1 MAIRLKFHGAARTVT
16 GSCYL
21 IETEHAR
28 VLVDCGM
35 FQGSKTERE
44 LNYRAF
50 PFDPAAITAV
60 LLTHAHIDH
69 SGMLPKLV
77 KHGYRNRIHCTEATV
92 DLCSIMLPDSGGIQ
106 EMEVKQLNQRRAKR
120 GQQEVEPVYTQDDAF
135 AALEHFEGH
144 PYESWIS
151 PAPGIRARFWN
162 AGHLLG
168 SASIEVEVAQEH
180 GRKPLRLLFSGDL
193 GPDNKMLQHDPEAPT
208 NFDFVLCEST
218 YGGRDRF
225 ERSEEGRREILAREV
240 NEAAKR
246 KGALLIPSFA
256 VERTQE
262 LVTDLVKLMD
272 DGKVPKA
279 TIFIDSPLASKA
291 TAIFV
296 KHAGEMQHAGDLTRA
311 FTSPYVRVTESV
323 EDSKALARF
332 TGFRIIVSASGM
344 CEAGRIRHHL
354 KNHLW
359 QASTTVLLAGF
370 QAEGSLGR
378 ILQDGAKTVTI
389 MGETISVK
397 AAIREVED
405 YSGHADGP
413 ELVQWV
419 KERLPIN
426 RSIFL
431 THGEE
436 EGQRALAE
444 DLRDIGM
451 AHDCILIP
459 SLDSVYELSGEACA
473 FLAEETRPRID
484 PTLVAR
490 FDSHND
496 MADLLLDIKE
506 AVDKAGDEKARGVI
520 LRRLRRALSANDG
533 GGPDPMRRRPPVS
546 GPSRRSRG
554 WDE

>member
-1 MAIRLKFHGAARTVT
+1 MIRLKFHGAARTVT
-16 GSCYL
+16 GSCYM
-21 IETEHAR
+21 IETETAK

-44 LNYRAF
+44 LNYRPF
-50 PFDPAAITAV
+50 PFDPSALTAV

-69 SGMLPKLV
+69 SGLLPKLV
-77 KHGYRNRIHCTEATV
+77 KHGYTNRIHCTAATV

-106 EMEVKQLNQRRAKR
+106 EMEVKQLNQRRSKR
-120 GQQEVEPVYTQDDAF
+120 GQVEVEPIYTLEDAM
-135 AALEHFEGH
+135 ATLEHFEGH
-144 PYESWIS
+144 AYETWIA

-168 SASIEVEVAQEH
+168 SASIEVEVEQE
-180 GRKPLRLLFSGDL
+180 GKKPLRILFSGDL
-193 GPDNKMLQHDPEAPT
+193 GPDNKMLHADPEAPA
-208 NFDFVLCEST
+208 NFDFVICEST

-225 ERSEEGRREILAREV
+225 ERSEEARRLILGGEV
-240 NEAAKR
+240 NEAAKK

-272 DGKVPKA
+272 DGQIPKA
-279 TIFIDSPLASKA
+279 TIFIDSPLASRA

-296 KHAGEMQHAGDLTRA
+296 KHAGELQHGGDLTRA
-311 FTSPYVRVTESV
+311 FTSPYVRTTESV

-332 TGFRIIVSASGM
+332 TGFRIIISASGM
-344 CEAGRIRHHL
+344 CDAGRIRHHL

-359 QASTTVLLAGF
+359 QPSTTVLLAGF

-378 ILQDGAKTVTI
+378 ILQDGARTVTI
-389 MGETISVK
+389 MGEEISVK
-397 AAIREVED
+397 AAIRQIED

-419 KERLPIN
+419 KERLPIG

-444 DLRDIGM
+444 DLGGLGM
-451 AHDCILIP
+451 PHDCIIIP
-459 SLDSVYELSGEACA
+459 TLDSVYGLSGEACA
-473 FLAEETRPRID
+473 FLAEETHPRID

-496 MADLLLDIKE
+496 MADLMLDIKD
-506 AVDKAGDEKARGVI
+506 VVSKAGDEKARAVV
-520 LRRLRRALSANDG
+520 LRRLRRALSGGDGPNNDA
-533 GGPDPMRRRPPVS
+533 MRRRPPVS
-546 GPSRRSRG
+546 GASRRSRG
-554 WDE
+554 WDEG

>member
-1 MAIRLKFHGAARTVT
+1 MSIRLKFHGAARTVT

-21 IETEHAR
+21 LETDEAR
-28 VLVDCGM
+28 LLVDCGM

-50 PFDPAAITAV
+50 PFEPAHLSAV

-69 SGMLPKLV
+69 AGLLPKLV
-77 KHGYRNRIHCTEATV
+77 KHGFTGRIHATHATV
-92 DLCSIMLPDSGGIQ
+92 DLCGIMLPDSGNIQ
-106 EMEVKQLNQRRAKR
+106 EMEVLQLNRRRVKR
-120 GQQEVEPVYTQDDAF
+120 GQEEVEPIYTLEDAM
-135 AALEHFEGH
+135 AALENFEGH
-144 PYESWIS
+144 PYENWFT
-151 PAPGIRARFWN
+151 PCPGIRARFWN

-168 SASIEVEVAQEH
+168 SSSIEVEVERAGE
-180 GRKPLRLLFSGDL
+180 KPLRLLFSGDL
-193 GPDNKMLQHDPEAPT
+193 GPDNKMLHFDPEAPA
-208 NFDFVLCEST
+208 NFDVVICEST

-225 ERSEEGRREILAREV
+225 ERSEEGRREILATEV
-240 NEAAKR
+240 NAAAKK

-272 DGKVPKA
+272 EGKVPKA
-279 TIFIDSPLASKA
+279 NIFIDSPLASKA
-291 TAIFV
+291 TAIFTR
-296 KHAGEMQHAGDLTRA
+296 HAKELQHGGDLTRA
-311 FTSPYVRVTESV
+311 FTSPYVRTTESV

-359 QASTTVLLAGF
+359 QPSTTVLLAGF

-378 ILQDGAKTVTI
+378 ILEEGAKSVTI
-389 MGETISVK
+389 MGETISVM
-397 AAIREVED
+397 ADIRKIED

-419 KERLPIN
+419 KERLPIG

-444 DLRDIGM
+444 DIHALGLP
-451 AHDCILIP
+451 HDCVLIP
-459 SLDSVYELSGEACA
+459 SLDSVYDMSGEACA

-484 PTLVAR
+484 PTMVAR

-496 MADLLLDIKE
+496 MADLILDIRD

-520 LRRLRRALSANDG
+520 LRRLRRALAGDG
-533 GGPDPMRRRPPVS
+533 GGDGARRRPPVS

-554 WDE
+554 WEE

>member
-1 MAIRLKFHGAARTVT
+1 MAVRLKFHGAARTVT

-21 IETEHAR
+21 IETEQAR
-28 VLVDCGM
+28 LLVDCGM

-44 LNYRAF
+44 LNYRPF
-50 PFDPAAITAV
+50 PFEPSSLTAV

-69 SGMLPKLV
+69 AGLLPKLV
-77 KHGYRNRIHCTEATV
+77 KHGYGGSIHAIEATV
-92 DLCSIMLPDSGGIQ
+92 DLCGIMLPDSGSIQ
-106 EMEVKQLNQRRAKR
+106 EMEVRQLNQRRVKR
-120 GQQEVEPVYTQDDAF
+120 GEEEVEPIYTLEDAI
-135 AALEHFEGH
+135 AALENFTGH
-144 PYESWIS
+144 RYQNWFT

-168 SASIEVEVAQEH
+168 SASIEVEIEEQ
-180 GRKPLRLLFSGDL
+180 GGKPLRLLFSGDI
-193 GPDNKMLQHDPEAPT
+193 GPDNKMLHHDPEAPAD
-208 NFDFVLCEST
+208 FDFVLCEST

-225 ERSEEGRREILAREV
+225 ERSEEGRRQILAGEV
-240 NEAAKR
+240 NAAARK

-272 DGKVPKA
+272 EGKVPKA
-279 TIFIDSPLASKA
+279 NIFIDSPLASKA
-291 TAIFV
+291 TAIFTR
-296 KHAGEMQHAGDLTRA
+296 HARELQHGGDLTRA
-311 FTSPYVRVTESV
+311 FTSPYVRSTESV

-332 TGFRIIVSASGM
+332 TGFRIIVAASGM

-359 QASTTVLLAGF
+359 QPSTTVLLAGF

-397 AAIREVED
+397 AEIRQMED

-419 KERLPIN
+419 KERLPIG
-426 RSIFL
+426 RTVFL

-444 DLRDIGM
+444 DLKALGLP
-451 AHDCILIP
+451 HDCVLIP
-459 SLDSVYELSGEACA
+459 SLDSVYELSGISCA

-484 PTLVAR
+484 PAMTAR
-490 FDSHND
+490 LDSHND
-496 MADLLLDIKE
+496 LADLILDIRD
-506 AVDKAGDEKARGVI
+506 AVDRAADEKSKGVI
-520 LRRLRRALSANDG
+520 LRRLRRALSGDG
-533 GGPDPMRRRPPVS
+533 GGDSGRRRPPVS

-554 WDE
+554 WEE